1 MADGAVGLQ
10 IQWIIAVAVAEFFRN
25 DAVIILVAIA
35 LEDVLVQVVLH
46 DMLIVMNAVVTMGAV
61 SKSVMKPTRDVPV
74 RAFQDINS
82 VELHAMVCKY

>member
-25 DAVIILVAIA
+25 DAVIILV
-35 LEDVLVQVVLH
+35 LSVEDALVQVVLH
-46 DMLIVMNAVVTMGAV
+46 DMLIVKNAVVTMGAV

-82 VELHAMVCKY
+82 VGLHAMVCKY